1 MTLKNFL
8 KDKFLLVLLHFVCM
22 SVLAIFLNMTG
33 YGQANIIL
41 ILIFWLLIFVVW
53 LISTYLQ
60 RKKFFDDVE
69 QILEKMDQR
78 YLLGELIPKSYR
90 LENSLY
96 REMIRRSNKSVIER
110 IHQIEDAQKDYKEYI
125 ENWVHEIKAPITSI
139 ALLCENG
146 RKQEAVTDTA
156 KESFCILS
164 LENQKIENYVDMA
177 LYYARSE
184 EVYKDYFIQKTDLQQ
199 VVSEVLEKNRL
210 LLIQN
215 QVRAEVDC
223 KDLVYTDRKWIG
235 FILNQMIL
243 NSVKYQSES
252 PVFQIYTMRQEHGV
266 VLVVEDNGVGIRPE
280 ELSRIF
286 EKGFTGSNGRNH
298 ERSTGMGLYLCQK
311 LCKKIGIGISVE
323 SNYGKG
329 TKMLL
334 EFPISNYITRE

>member
-8 KDKFLLVLLHFVCM
+8 KDKFLLLILHFVCM
-22 SVLAIFLNMTG
+22 SVLTIFLNMTG
-33 YGQANIIL
+33 YSQANIIL

-90 LENSLY
+90 LEDRLY

-146 RKQEAVTDTA
+146 RKQETVTDTT
-156 KESFCILS
+156 KESFRILS

-215 QVRAEVDC
+215 QVRAEVNC

-243 NSVKYQSES
+243 NSVKYRSES
-252 PVFQIYTMRQEHGV
+252 PVFHIYTMRQEHGV

-311 LCKKIGIGISVE
+311 LCQKIGIGISVE
-323 SNYGKG
+323 SNYGKR